1 MSLKIAF
8 KLSLIMIPFQVIN
21 SVVCVNACVWFCE
34 CVSGSVFTSRECRMA
49 GLIISTIKAKYIQ
62 LHPGQVLMK
71 DSRQAGLFHLSSVV
85 GQYPHLRIAALVLL
99 LLRLRG
105 ESLHTSHGDFCR
117 SSVEWKVNLPI
128 VLPLR

>member
-21 SVVCVNACVWFCE
+21 SVLCE
-34 CVSGSVFTSRECRMA
+34 CVSGGVFTSGECRMA
-49 GLIISTIKAKYIQ
+49 GLIISTIKGKYIQ

-85 GQYPHLRIAALVLL
+85 GQYPHLRTAALLCFCSEVDFEEKVKNLIEGLVL
-99 LLRLRG
+99 
-105 ESLHTSHGDFCR
+105 FFM
-117 SSVEWKVNLPI
+117 W
-128 VLPLR
+128 